1 MAFEKNDK
9 RINRAGRPAGA
20 LNRSTEQM
28 KLNLARATNNTLN
41 HLSED
46 LEKIRKKDPEKAI
59 ELALK
64 LMEYMIPKLSRSEVK
79 AEIEQRVQQ
88 ISVNITQKVIDE
100 SGSQHND

>member
-1 MAFEKNDK
+1 
-9 RINRAGRPAGA
+9 
-20 LNRSTEQM
+20 M

-64 LMEYMIPKLSRSEVK
+64 LMEYTLPKLSRTEVK
-79 AEIEQRVQQ
+79 AEIEQKIQQ
-88 ISVNITQKVIDE
+88 ISVNITQKNIDE
-100 SGSQHND
+100 SGS

>member
-9 RINRAGRPAGA
+9 RINRAGRPVGA

-41 HLSED
+41 YLSED

-64 LMEYMIPKLSRSEVK
+64 IMEYMIPKLSRSEVK

-88 ISVNITQKVIDE
+88 ISVHITQNQVDA

>member
-9 RINRAGRPAGA
+9 RINRAGRPVGA

-28 KLNLARATNNTLN
+28 KINLARATNNTLN

-64 LMEYMIPKLSRSEVK
+64 LMEYTLPKLSRTEVK
-79 AEIEQRVQQ
+79 AEIDQKIQQ
-88 ISVNITQKVIDE
+88 ISVNITQKNIDE
-100 SGSQHND
+100 SGN